1 MARHGS
7 DMSSSEDDC
16 RCCHWHRR
24 EHPRDANLSRRR
36 SRMSRSRDPHPRC
49 RERTPA
55 RHIAGP
61 SSLHPRPGLVAPAE
75 GMAAVEGFGRGVSLE
90 KIMCTCRHC
99 KGVVLQTRSQVRSHL
114 GNHGPYRPPPTEVN
128 F

>member
-7 DMSSSEDDC
+7 DMSSSEDDRR
-16 RCCHWHRR
+16 RCHRQRR
-24 EHPRDANLSRRR
+24 EHSRDASPSRRR
-36 SRMSRSRDPHPRC
+36 SRRSRSRDPHPRR
-49 RERTPA
+49 RERTPP

-61 SSLHPRPGLVAPAE
+61 SSLHHCPGLVAPAE

-99 KGVVLQTRSQVRSHL
+99 KGVVLQTRSKVRSHL
-114 GNHGPYRPPPTEVN
+114 GNHGPYRPPPTEVC